1 MRDPRRS
8 TALNSATI
16 SVTGHTQ
23 TRTQRVIIISL
34 FSAMH
39 CNGPTVLLFIVVSPR
54 LHEQCVIDSPAC
66 TDMCHCSG
74 REWHIRD
81 VSTGVRPVQTQRR
94 RVCSALVLRADS
106 SNDPGP
112 GIRRGSATLLGSWL
126 WRRRCQLH
134 AGVYTNRGPT
144 CTSPV
149 RRSLLLFIYYASS
162 AAHKKTHT

>member
-1 MRDPRRS
+1 M
-8 TALNSATI
+8 
-16 SVTGHTQ
+16 
-23 TRTQRVIIISL
+23 
-34 FSAMH
+34 
-39 CNGPTVLLFIVVSPR
+39 
-54 LHEQCVIDSPAC
+54 
-66 TDMCHCSG
+66 
-74 REWHIRD
+74 
-81 VSTGVRPVQTQRR
+81 STGVRPVQTQRR

-149 RRSLLLFIYYASS
+149 RRSLLLFIYYTSS
-162 AAHKKTHT
+162 APHKKNTYTIQDSIAQYKTKYMAYSPCQCIEKKKTENLKTGLSARNRTTLHFSAQSRLLFKWFINFTCT